1 MPVTGVL
8 LAFVIPFGDGSKS
21 LFRINC
27 KVFTQTCSFLLPLF
41 ALANTAIVIG
51 ADIVET
57 LTQHYSMEIALG
69 LVIETTWNCLF
80 SFLALQ
86 QAYANYLRI

>member
-1 MPVTGVL
+1 MLIYLIGGVIMWYFMFNSEFML
-8 LAFVIPFGDGSKS
+8 QVCLISFCHSFGDGSKS

-27 KVFTQTCSFLLPLF
+27 KVFTQTCSFILPLF

-57 LTQHYSMEIALG
+57 LTQHYSME
-69 LVIETTWNCLF
+69 
-80 SFLALQ
+80 
-86 QAYANYLRI
+86 LRWD